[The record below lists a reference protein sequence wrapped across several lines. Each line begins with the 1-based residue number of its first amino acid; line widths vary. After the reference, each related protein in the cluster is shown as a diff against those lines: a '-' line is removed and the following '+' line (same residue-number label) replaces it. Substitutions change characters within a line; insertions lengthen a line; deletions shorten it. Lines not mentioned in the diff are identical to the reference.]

1 MSSFLQS
8 GDLPYL
14 QRLSGI
20 LGRKLTFVDLETTGL
35 VHEHDFAI
43 IEIGLISIFPDRFE
57 EKSALINPGMRIP
70 RHITNITGITDDMV
84 RGKKSFKDFTAF
96 FKKVAYQ
103 DVLMGFNSRSFDS
116 KGLERMGKYH
126 GTPYVF
132 SNQID
137 VRHWFLKQRNHL
149 LGQSSQKGSLI
160 EACQFFKINLSGNAH
175 RAAYDIA
182 ITALLAEKLLQTHS
196 FSSPFLLN
204 EIQKMN
210 CLLSKGRFQDYLGKN
225 KY

>member
-1 MSSFLQS
+1 MNSFLKP

-14 QRLSGI
+14 QKLSGI

-35 VHEHDFAI
+35 VHQYDFAI

-57 EKSALINPGMRIP
+57 EKSALINPGMKIP
-70 RHITNITGITDDMV
+70 PHITGITGITDDMV
-84 RGKKSFKDFTAF
+84 RGKKSFKEFTSF

-116 KGLERMGKYH
+116 KGLERMGKFH
-126 GTPYVF
+126 GNPYVF

-137 VRHWFLKQRNHL
+137 VRHWFLKQRNNL
-149 LGQSSQKGSLI
+149 LGQNSQKGSLI
-160 EACQFFKINLSGNAH
+160 EACQFFQINLGGNAH

-182 ITALLAEKLLQTHS
+182 ITALLAEKLLQKHN
-196 FSSPFLLN
+196 FSSPFLLG

-210 CLLSKGRFQDYLGKN
+210 CLMSKGRFQEFLLK
-225 KY
+225 K